1 MTKEIMGDDKKDNAK
16 NGNGCKGKTYTNVNT
31 SETAVEQIAIVPGPC
46 LHYLS
51 NPWFTILNKN
61 INVSK

>member
-1 MTKEIMGDDKKDNAK
+1 MGDDKKDNAK

-51 NPWFTILNKN
+51 NP
-61 INVSK
+61 